1 VQILYAV
8 VTLGGVGAF
17 FGLLLG
23 LAARFFAVASDQRVE
38 AVREALPGANCG
50 ACGYTGC
57 NKFAEAV
64 VEGEAP
70 VNGCIPGGSITTEE
84 IAAIMGQEVAAVK
97 PMVAAVFCLGDRRR
111 ASELFIYH
119 GVPDCAYAQQYHG
132 GFKACADG
140 CLGLGN
146 CVRACPFEAIS
157 IGPNGLPKV
166 DETKC
171 GGCGLCVEACP
182 RGIIRLIPKD
192 EQGHLVSCNSH
203 ERGRKVS
210 NACEVGCTGC
220 KACLRVCPH
229 EAITMED
236 NLAVIDLEKCDDC
249 GLCVEKCRFNAIHP
263 RCESEIEDGV
273 GPEAASA

>member
-1 VQILYAV
+1 MQILYAV
-8 VTLGGVGAF
+8 ATLGGVGAF

-23 LAARFFAVASDQRVE
+23 LAARLFAVPSDQRVE

-50 ACGYTGC
+50 ACGYAGC
-57 NKFAEAV
+57 NKFAEEV

-70 VNGCIPGGSITTEE
+70 VNGCIPGGSMTAGE
-84 IAAIMGQEVAAVK
+84 IATIMGQEVAAVK
-97 PMVAAVFCLGDRRR
+97 PMVAAVFCCGDRRR
-111 ASELFIYH
+111 SSELFIYH
-119 GVPDCAYAQQYHG
+119 GISDCAYAQKYHG
-132 GFKACADG
+132 GFKTCSDG

-157 IGPNGLPKV
+157 MGPDGLPRV
-166 DETKC
+166 DEAKC
-171 GGCGLCVEACP
+171 GGCGLCRDACP

-192 EQGHLVSCNSH
+192 EQGHLVMCSSH
-203 ERGRKVS
+203 ERGKKVS
-210 NACEVGCTGC
+210 SACEVGCTGC
-220 KACLRVCPH
+220 KACLRVCPR

-263 RCESEIEDGV
+263 RRESEIDDDA
-273 GPEAASA
+273 GPAVVSA